1 MRLASTRRGHVLLLG
16 LCSMALVVAVLLGP
30 SLSGSRRGMPA
41 ATADRVVAV
50 DVRALARGPGVIPVE
65 VGVHIENFHHLDLR
79 NRSFVAEGYYW
90 LKWNQQIQ
98 SLIDQGI
105 VQVGNI
111 AELTN
116 QYSTW
121 DSKIELDGSAPR
133 RLADGRWYQLFRF
146 SAGFYIPSV
155 SLSRSPFDTIN
166 LPVVLEVK
174 PDSLAL
180 QNRKVLL
187 LPDVSAGNDAKG
199 GYSAMDGYRL
209 SSIKTLANIHSYGTD
224 WGLGQGDL
232 QYSQVAV
239 ESFFEATFL
248 ANFVN
253 WILPLL
259 IVLAIVLLAP
269 SLAPEM
275 MDVRLAIPS
284 TGLLTMIFLQQ
295 TYKANLPPMDGLSF
309 LDVLY
314 AYSYL
319 VSIFT
324 FALFL
329 WSSNLLLGLE
339 GASLAVAR
347 SRIIR
352 MDRRFQLVSVLGF
365 ALVAVLAW
373 CSASS

>member
-1 MRLASTRRGHVLLLG
+1 MVLLL
-16 LCSMALVVAVLLGP
+16 AVLLGP
-30 SLSGSRRGMPA
+30 ALHGSRRAIPDA
-41 ATADRVVAV
+41 NADRVVAV
-50 DVRALARGPGVIPVE
+50 DVQALARSPGVIPVE

-90 LKWNQQIQ
+90 LKWTQQLQ
-98 SLIDQGI
+98 TLIDQGI
-105 VQVGNI
+105 VQVANI

-116 QYSTW
+116 QSSTW

-133 RLADGRWYQLFRF
+133 RLPDGRWYQLFRF

-155 SLSRSPFDTIN
+155 NLRHSPFDAIN
-166 LPVVLEVK
+166 LPLVIEIK
-174 PDSLAL
+174 PDILAL
-180 QNRKVLL
+180 QNRKALL
-187 LPDVSAGNDAKG
+187 LPDSNARNGTDG
-199 GYSAMDGYRL
+199 GYSAMDGYSL
-209 SSIKTLANIHSYGTD
+209 GSIKTVASLHSYGTD
-224 WGLGQGDL
+224 WGLGQGSL
-232 QYSQVAV
+232 RYSQVSV
-239 ESFFEATFL
+239 ESLFQAKFL
-248 ANFVN
+248 PNFVN

-259 IVLAIVLLAP
+259 IVFAIVVLAP

-314 AYSYL
+314 AYAYL

-339 GASLAVAR
+339 GVPLAAAR
-347 SRIIR
+347 LRITR
-352 MDRRFQLVSVLGF
+352 MDRRFQGVSVLGL

-373 CSASS
+373 FSASL

>member
-1 MRLASTRRGHVLLLG
+1 
-16 LCSMALVVAVLLGP
+16 
-30 SLSGSRRGMPA
+30 
-41 ATADRVVAV
+41 
-50 DVRALARGPGVIPVE
+50 
-65 VGVHIENFHHLDLR
+65 
-79 NRSFVAEGYYW
+79 
-90 LKWNQQIQ
+90 
-98 SLIDQGI
+98 
-105 VQVGNI
+105 
-111 AELTN
+111 
-116 QYSTW
+116 
-121 DSKIELDGSAPR
+121 
-133 RLADGRWYQLFRF
+133 
-146 SAGFYIPSV
+146 
-155 SLSRSPFDTIN
+155 
-166 LPVVLEVK
+166 
-174 PDSLAL
+174 
-180 QNRKVLL
+180 
-187 LPDVSAGNDAKG
+187 
-199 GYSAMDGYRL
+199 
-209 SSIKTLANIHSYGTD
+209 
-224 WGLGQGDL
+224 
-232 QYSQVAV
+232 
-239 ESFFEATFL
+239 
-248 ANFVN
+248 
-253 WILPLL
+253 
-259 IVLAIVLLAP
+259 
-269 SLAPEM
+269 M